1 MALRISGVGRV
12 TVSERRSIGVMLE
25 KVITT
30 RPRGVR
36 LRCTRRLAVTIQNGV
51 MMQFFHWYSPGDG
64 TLWNEA
70 ASRAQELAAAGFTG
84 VWLPPAYKGTSGV
97 SDVGYGVY
105 DMYDL
110 GEFDQKGSCRTRYGT
125 KKQYLSAVKALHQA
139 GLQVYADT
147 VLNHRMGGDA
157 TEVVRATPFSQDDRL
172 RPKGEAR
179 EVEAY
184 TDFRFP
190 GRKGKHSKF

>member
-64 TLWNEA
+64 TLWDEVA
-70 ASRAQELAAAGFTG
+70 ARAKELAAAGFTA
-84 VWLPPAYKGTSGV
+84 VWLPPAYKGIAGA
-97 SDVGYGVY
+97 SDVGYGAY

-110 GEFDQKGSCRTRYGT
+110 GEFDQKGSVRTKYGT
-125 KKQYLSAVKALHQA
+125 RKQYVSAVKGLQKA
-139 GLQVYADT
+139 GLQVYAD
-147 VLNHRMGGDA
+147 
-157 TEVVRATPFSQDDRL
+157 
-172 RPKGEAR
+172 
-179 EVEAY
+179 
-184 TDFRFP
+184 
-190 GRKGKHSKF
+190 